1 MAAHDEQQLVH
12 HHGETIRAF
21 RIERGLTQ
29 AQLAERWPGGAV
41 NPQYVQRVETGKK
54 RIADQQTLRRLGALL
69 DIPLWRFGLSEYDPF
84 HPHNLPGAG
93 VHMYAET
100 LDAVEALVQTAWLL
114 RCAALLSQSVQC
126 VRRLNGIFA
135 HFQRELAPPAQ
146 IERRYLRVLAQTQ
159 RLNAVA
165 AVERGAYA
173 EARSRYA
180 AMLAT
185 AQELGEP
192 AMLALALM
200 SAGSELLR
208 ASDGDRAKAVDW
220 LEQARDVSFSASK
233 QIAALV
239 QTYLARA
246 YAALGDRSRFERAA
260 ETARTLAAGLG
271 TAYGDGTDGVFARE
285 SSVLA
290 EWSWGWLE
298 LGEPGKTLALRE
310 TLDARIAR
318 DGDRRLAAWIRLDWA
333 RALLALGEAEASV
346 AQARAFCAGAQDM
359 RSPHALRS
367 MAGYLRALE
376 ASGAAGASSAHEL
389 RELAGHAVTA
399 AAGE

>member
-1 MAAHDEQQLVH
+1 MATHDERQLL

-21 RIERGLTQ
+21 RIQRGLTQ

-54 RIADQQTLRRLGALL
+54 RIADQQTLRRLGELL

-93 VHMYAET
+93 VRMYAET
-100 LDAVEALVQTAWLL
+100 LDAVEALIQTAWLL
-114 RCAALLSQSVQC
+114 RGAALVPQSAQC
-126 VRRLNGIFA
+126 VRRLNAVTA
-135 HFQRELAPPAQ
+135 HFQRELPPPAQ
-146 IERRYLRVLAQTQ
+146 IERRYLGVVAQTQ

-165 AVERGAYA
+165 AVERGAYV

-185 AQELGEP
+185 ARELGEP
-192 AMLALALM
+192 AMLALAMM
-200 SAGSELLR
+200 SNGSELLR
-208 ASDGDRAKAVDW
+208 ASGSDRARAVDW

-233 QIAALV
+233 QVAALV

-246 YAALGDRSRFERAA
+246 YAALGDRPRFERAA
-260 ETARTLAAGLG
+260 ETARTLAAALG
-271 TAYGDGTDGVFARE
+271 TAYGDGTDGVFARQ

-310 TLDARIAR
+310 ALDARTAR

-333 RALLALGEAEASV
+333 RALLALGELEASIAEAH
-346 AQARAFCAGAQDM
+346 AFCDSATAMG
-359 RSPHALRS
+359 SPHALRS
-367 MAGYLRALE
+367 MAAYLRALE
-376 ASGAAGASSAHEL
+376 ASGGAGASAAHEL
-389 RELAGHAVTA
+389 RELAARAVKGS
-399 AAGE
+399 AGE